1 MEITSTLITCLCL
14 LGLSFMGKSRCP
26 DIGWLTVP
34 YFFLQW
40 LVIELAW
47 LLAATQSIY
56 MLYLIYDGALSSVTG
71 WLSVSALA
79 MSLYFLWQMH
89 LLAESTGEYLN
100 RALQLNLGDDFL
112 DKIPANR
119 RSQIRTVV
127 SFRQWFRPFNFKKK
141 QVKHV
146 RNIAYGTKRR
156 QLLDIFYSDTP
167 PIEGKKTN
175 DGKTQKLRPV
185 LLQIHGGG
193 WIIGQKEH
201 QGQPLMR
208 HMAENGWICVA
219 INYRLGPKHRFPAQ
233 IIDVKTAI
241 SWVKKHIHHYGGDPD
256 FIITT
261 GGSAG
266 GHLCA
271 LSGLTANNPLF
282 QPGFES
288 EDTRVQACVPF
299 YGVYDLL
306 DRHNTRGN
314 AEIVPF
320 LTQYVMPSPPE
331 EDGHLWE
338 LCSPISQVHENS
350 PPFFIIHGEFDTLA
364 FVEEA
369 RIFTKAL
376 RDVSKSSV
384 TYAELADTQHAFEI
398 FHSVRTEHTINAVQ
412 TYCEYQ
418 YSRYI
423 NGYTDEN
430 NTESENSLTQLS
442 LDISTDND

>member
-1 MEITSTLITCLCL
+1 MEINDTSALIACICF
-14 LGLSFMGKSRCP
+14 LGLSIIGKSRCP

-40 LVIELAW
+40 LIIELAW
-47 LLAATQSIY
+47 FLAAVETVY
-56 MLYLIYDGALSSVTG
+56 FLYLIYSGVLGSFIG
-71 WLSVSALA
+71 CVSLVILGF
-79 MSLYFLWQMH
+79 SIYYLVRMH
-89 LLAESTGEYLN
+89 LLAQTTGEYLD
-100 RALQLNLGDDFL
+100 LVLKSNLGEQYTDN
-112 DKIPANR
+112 IPASR
-119 RSQIRTVV
+119 RKHIRTQV
-127 SFRQWFRPFNFKKK
+127 SLTDWIRPFHFHKKN
-141 QVKHV
+141 VKRV
-146 RNIAYGTKRR
+146 NNISYGDKPR
-156 QLLDIFYSDTP
+156 QKLDIFYCDEPSDN
-167 PIEGKKTN
+167 KKQ
-175 DGKTQKLRPV
+175 GRPV

-193 WIIGQKEH
+193 WTIGQKEH
-201 QGQPLMR
+201 QGQPLM
-208 HMAENGWICVA
+208 HQMAKNGWICVS

-271 LSGLTANNPLF
+271 LSGLTANNPVF

-320 LTQYVMPSPPE
+320 LTKYVMPSPPE
-331 EDGHLWE
+331 EDSHLWE
-338 LCSPISQVHENS
+338 LCSPIAQVHQNS

-369 RIFTKAL
+369 RLFTKAL

-384 TYAELADTQHAFEI
+384 TYAELEDTQHAFEI
-398 FHSVRTEHTINAVQ
+398 FHSVRTEHVINAVQ
-412 TYCEYQ
+412 SYCEYQ
-418 YSRYI
+418 YSRYL
-423 NGYTDEN
+423 NDYRDEKFSN
-430 NTESENSLTQLS
+430 NETLETQLS
-442 LDISTDND
+442 LNISTDNDE

>member
-1 MEITSTLITCLCL
+1 MEITSTLVTCLCL
-14 LGLSFMGKSRCP
+14 LGLSFIGKSRCP

-34 YFFLQW
+34 YFFMQW
-40 LVIELAW
+40 IIIELAW
-47 LLAATQSIY
+47 FLAATQTIY
-56 MLYLIYDGALSSVTG
+56 LLYLIYSGVLSTVTG
-71 WLSVSALA
+71 FLSVSILGL
-79 MSLYFLWQMH
+79 SLYFLWQMH
-89 LLAESTGEYLN
+89 SLAESTGEYLN
-100 RALQLNLGDDFL
+100 RALKLNLGDDFL
-112 DKIPANR
+112 DKIPTDR
-119 RSQIRTVV
+119 RSHIRTRV
-127 SFRQWFRPFNFKKK
+127 SLLDWIRPFNFKKK
-141 QVKHV
+141 HVKQV

-156 QLLDIFYSDTP
+156 QLLDIFYSDAP
-167 PIEGKKTN
+167 ASNGKKIDAGDKQN
-175 DGKTQKLRPV
+175 LRPV

-193 WIIGQKEH
+193 WTIGQKEH

-241 SWVKKHIHHYGGDPD
+241 SWIKKHIHHYGGDPD

-306 DRHNTRGN
+306 DRNNTRGN
-314 AEIVPF
+314 AEIIPF
-320 LTQYVMPSPPE
+320 LTKYVMPAPAN
-331 EDGHLWE
+331 EDTHLWE
-338 LCSPISQVHENS
+338 LGSPLSQVHENS

-418 YSRYI
+418 YSRYC
-423 NGYTDEN
+423 NGYNDDKAAANEN
-430 NTESENSLTQLS
+430 HLTQLS
-442 LDISTDND
+442 LNISTDND